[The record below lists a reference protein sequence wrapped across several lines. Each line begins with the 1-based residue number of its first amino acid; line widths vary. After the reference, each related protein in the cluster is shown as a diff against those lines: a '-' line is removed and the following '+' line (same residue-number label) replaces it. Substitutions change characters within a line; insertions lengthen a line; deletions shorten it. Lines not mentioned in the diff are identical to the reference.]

1 MAVIK
6 NLCGTEP
13 PVACTCQPEDG
24 DDSDEDDI
32 GNLRFICCYWPK
44 ILGANFQKYL
54 SKKEHDT
61 IEQKNLGN
69 NDFSKVKILVLLV

>member
-32 GNLRFICCYWPK
+32 GNLRLFFYCCWPK

-54 SKKEHDT
+54 SKKEHGT
-61 IEQKNLGN
+61 IEQKEYRKQRL
-69 NDFSKVKILVLLV
+69 

>member
-24 DDSDEDDI
+24 EDSDEDDI
-32 GNLRFICCYWPK
+32 GNLYLVQLIEQP
-44 ILGANFQKYL
+44 ILRIPERL
-54 SKKEHDT
+54 DKEH
-61 IEQKNLGN
+61 
-69 NDFSKVKILVLLV
+69 SCVKEPFPVTKCQFTS

>member
-44 ILGANFQKYL
+44 TLGANFQKYL
-54 SKKEHDT
+54 SKKKHGT
-61 IEQKNLGN
+61 IEQKEYRKQRLQ
-69 NDFSKVKILVLLV
+69 